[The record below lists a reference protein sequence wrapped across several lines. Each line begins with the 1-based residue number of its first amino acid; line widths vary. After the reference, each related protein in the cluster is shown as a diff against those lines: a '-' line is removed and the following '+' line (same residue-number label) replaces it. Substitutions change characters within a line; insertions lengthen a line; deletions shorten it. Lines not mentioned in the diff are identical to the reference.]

1 MTKIVCQ
8 SHEDPLDYL
17 GSLHVLTFAEEG
29 FAPLSIHGERL
40 GISRDMLSAFSNAV
54 NQADDVGS
62 LYPQAAISAVPRS
75 CIRDTIDPAP
85 LLGHLRA
92 FIAANSSRMG
102 ATRLLLDFS
111 TPRLQP
117 HAQEAID
124 EAFTQENASLIDDVI
139 VIKN

>member
-1 MTKIVCQ
+1 MTKIVFQ
-8 SHEDPLDYL
+8 AHGDFLDYL
-17 GSLHVLTFAEEG
+17 GGLHVLTFAEDG
-29 FAPLSIHGERL
+29 FAPLNIHGERL
-40 GISRDMLSAFSNAV
+40 GISRDILSAFSTAV

-85 LLGHLRA
+85 ILGHLRA
-92 FIAANSSRMG
+92 FITANASRME

-117 HAQEAID
+117 HAQEAIN
-124 EAFTQENASLIDDVI
+124 EAFSEKNTSLIDEVI